1 MGDRLPP
8 PQAHV
13 VHNCR
18 RLSVE
23 FMNYIAVSRSL
34 RKVPVCV
41 CDVCMVYACVCVCDV
56 CVCMCVMCV
65 CVCDVCIHA
74 ISYAHVQV
82 WHVETQCTI

>member
-34 RKVPVCV
+34 RKVPVC
-41 CDVCMVYACVCVCDV
+41 DVCMHVCVCVH
-56 CVCMCVMCV
+56 V